1 MLVVGQPLTASTS
14 SGAGFVLLTTRNI
27 QVLRALLDVASD
39 YGPLLGQSWS
49 LVLSALQHLSWIL
62 GFQCSITG
70 EMTAKVQENG
80 QSTVL
85 TTAISQEI
93 PKISKKLAD
102 VFENSSKLD
111 EVALHHLVN
120 AICELSTETMD
131 QAYGSATREPSL
143 FEMGLILTE

>member
-143 FEMGLILTE
+143 FGMG